1 MATAALGAGAA
12 DALGEDRRDHGWLFI
27 GAILTG
33 SFLLFLI
40 QPMVARMA
48 LPRLGGAPAVWNSA
62 MLVYQALLLGG
73 YGYAHL
79 LSRFTPRTQSA
90 VQLLLLALA
99 GLMLPITLSGGTPGP
114 DVSPV
119 LWVPGLLLSSIGPL
133 FLAVAAQAPLLQRW
147 YGAATGGRDP
157 YPLYAASNLG
167 SFAGLLAYPF
177 LVEPRL
183 ALTGQSQFW
192 SLGYVLL
199 TVLTLGCAL
208 VLPRAGV
215 DRHDAGF
222 DPSPAPGWRQRGL
235 WVVLAFVPSGLIL
248 STTTFLTTDIVAM
261 PLLWVA
267 PLGLY
272 LLSFTFAFAERRG
285 AAALIVRAA
294 PVLMLPL
301 VALAV
306 QPVAGRPLPTALAA
320 LALLFIVAVAL
331 HARLYDARPSPRH
344 LTGFYLAMA
353 LGGALGG
360 AFAALVAPLAFDW
373 SYEHPLLL
381 LAAAALVPLWRLP
394 GAAGRMIV
402 LAGPVLIALIVAA
415 ALARIGPFGA
425 AQGMTLA
432 ALLIGVIAIACAGR
446 RAVFVVAVLG
456 ILLVSGG
463 ADALS
468 LSNQPGA
475 RMRSYFGIYT
485 VRDRGGVRVLAHGT
499 TAHGLQRLAG
509 PERLRPTS
517 YYGPDAGIGRA
528 LTALPG
534 IAGPRARV
542 GVVGLGAGTLA
553 CYARPGQQWRFFEID
568 PLMVRVART
577 RFSFLSG
584 CAPGAGIV
592 IGDARLSLA
601 RARPGSFD
609 LLALDAFSSDAVP
622 MHLLTGEAFALYRR
636 VLAPNGLLLV
646 HITNRH
652 LRLEP
657 VIAQAALAGG
667 WSARLLDHRVR
678 PGTPAAR
685 LENSSIWVA
694 LSPDQ
699 AVIDAAAPRSPGG
712 WRALRPMPGFA
723 GWSDDYGS
731 ILPLIRTGQRQ

>member
-1 MATAALGAGAA
+1 M
-12 DALGEDRRDHGWLFI
+12 W
-27 GAILTG
+27 IL
-33 SFLLFLI
+33 
-40 QPMVARMA
+40 
-48 LPRLGGAPAVWNSA
+48 
-62 MLVYQALLLGG
+62 
-73 YGYAHL
+73 
-79 LSRFTPRTQSA
+79 
-90 VQLLLLALA
+90 
-99 GLMLPITLSGGTPGP
+99 
-114 DVSPV
+114 
-119 LWVPGLLLSSIGPL
+119 
-133 FLAVAAQAPLLQRW
+133 
-147 YGAATGGRDP
+147 
-157 YPLYAASNLG
+157 
-167 SFAGLLAYPF
+167 
-177 LVEPRL
+177 
-183 ALTGQSQFW
+183 
-192 SLGYVLL
+192 
-199 TVLTLGCAL
+199 
-208 VLPRAGV
+208 
-215 DRHDAGF
+215 
-222 DPSPAPGWRQRGL
+222 
-235 WVVLAFVPSGLIL
+235 LAFVPSGLIL

-294 PVLMLPL
+294 PFLMLPL

-306 QPVAGRPLPTALAA
+306 QPVAGRPLMTALAA
-320 LALLFIVAVAL
+320 LALLFVVSVAL

-381 LAAAALVPLWRLP
+381 LAAAALVPLWPAP
-394 GAAGRMIV
+394 GAAGRAV
-402 LAGPVLIALIVAA
+402 AVAGPALIALIVAA

-425 AQGMTLA
+425 AQGMGLA
-432 ALLIGVIAIACAGR
+432 ALLIGVVAIGCAGR
-446 RAVFVVAVLG
+446 RGAFVAAILG

-468 LSNQPGA
+468 LSRQPGA

-485 VRDRGGVRVLAHGT
+485 VRDRAGVRVLAHGT

-509 PERLRPTS
+509 AERLRPTS
-517 YYGPDAGIGRA
+517 YYGAGSGIGRA

-534 IAGPRARV
+534 IAGPGARV

-553 CYARPGQQWRFFEID
+553 CYARPGQHWRFFEID
-568 PLMVRVART
+568 PLMVKVART

-584 CAPGAGIV
+584 CAPGPGPGAEIV

-601 RARPGSFD
+601 RVPPASFD

-636 VLAPNGLLLV
+636 VLAPDGLLLV

-657 VIAQAALAGG
+657 VIAQAAMAGG
-667 WSARLLDHRVR
+667 WSARLFDNRVR

-694 LSPDQ
+694 LSPDP

-731 ILPLIRTGQRQ
+731 ILPLIRTGQRR